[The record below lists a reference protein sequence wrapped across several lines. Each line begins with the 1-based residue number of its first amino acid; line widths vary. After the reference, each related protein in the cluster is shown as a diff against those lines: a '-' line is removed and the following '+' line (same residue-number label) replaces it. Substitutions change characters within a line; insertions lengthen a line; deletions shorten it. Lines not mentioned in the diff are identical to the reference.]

1 MSALGRGLDP
11 YVRRIFLGAL
21 AACTLIFMSLW
32 MVGDF
37 FGKLDDIL
45 EAMQED
51 PEGNTLGTM
60 AGLVG
65 RYFLANMPFFL
76 HYTAPF
82 IPLIAAL
89 YTVSRLLRSN
99 ELMPMVTAGE
109 SLFRVLRPILTWT
122 LVFAGLVFAQ
132 QELLLPGLTLDQKH
146 LGRRIKGKSTRELT
160 QLPIVS
166 DRLGNRYII
175 HRYDPH
181 PQRQTA
187 TPLIMV
193 KTGILEDGSLARIR
207 QVFAPSARYVR
218 KTADGRKGW
227 VLAEGSF
234 EEIRNENGMLVQ
246 RPLRFLTGSR
256 LKPRDI
262 ELAKLEKPAMNVAQL
277 RKENR
282 RHPDPALVLE
292 IHRHFTHPLKCLML
306 LLLGLPFLMRAYMR
320 QLGLGP
326 VLKCLVTCAGFYL
339 ADFMS
344 MDLGNRGDLGPGLA
358 AWLPMVL
365 FAALGAAILDR
376 VRT

>member
-1 MSALGRGLDP
+1 MSFLGRGLDQ
-11 YVRRIFLGAL
+11 YVRRVYLGAL

-51 PEGNTLGTM
+51 PEANTLGTM

-89 YTVSRLLRSN
+89 YTLSRLLRSN

-109 SLFRVLRPILTWT
+109 SLFRVVRPILTWT
-122 LVFAGLVFAQ
+122 LLFAGLVFAQ
-132 QELLLPGLTLDQKH
+132 QELLLPRLALDQKH
-146 LGRRIKGKSTRELT
+146 LGRRIKGKSTRELAH
-160 QLPIVS
+160 LPIVS

-187 TPLIMV
+187 TPLIMMETEV
-193 KTGILEDGSLARIR
+193 LKDGTLARKR

-234 EEIRNENGMLVQ
+234 EEFRNEHGMLVQ
-246 RPLRFLTGSR
+246 RPARFLTGSR

-262 ELAKLEKPAMNVAQL
+262 ELAKLEKPAMNVGQL
-277 RKENR
+277 RKAHR

-292 IHRHFTHPLKCLML
+292 IHRHFTHPLKCLVL

-320 QLGLGP
+320 QLGIGP
-326 VLKCLVTCAGFYL
+326 ILKCLAMCAGFYL
-339 ADFMS
+339 ADFVS
-344 MDLGNRGDLGPGLA
+344 MDLGNRSDLGPVMA
-358 AWLPMVL
+358 AWIPVIL
-365 FAALGAAILDR
+365 FAAVGAALLDR